1 MPINSKWSTEEA
13 VESAWS
19 YALSQN
25 TMLSTLGVDTIH
37 LGQLQSTEIAYPFV
51 MVSAANI
58 VPATRKFH
66 DRIEIATTE
75 IIVRVSKRKDLAKQK
90 FYDLCGAVRA
100 VLLADDLKTWLN
112 SDLTDHEI
120 YNELYQP
127 EAISS
132 IDSTDALYHGRT
144 FDVAISIGP
153 VIT

>member
-1 MPINSKWSTEEA
+1 MAINSKWSTEEA

-25 TMLSTLGVDTIH
+25 TMISTLGVDTIS
-37 LGQLQSTEIAYPFV
+37 LGQLQTGEIAFPFV
-51 MVSAANI
+51 MVSAVNI
-58 VPATRKFH
+58 VPATRNFH
-66 DRIEIATTE
+66 DKIEIATTE
-75 IIVRVSKRKDLAKQK
+75 IIVKVSKRKDLTKQT

-112 SDLTDHEI
+112 SDLANHEI